1 MALRGQSFLLWS
13 VLIGL
18 LSSCAGRGE
27 FGPGQGGTGGP
38 GGSGNGGAGG
48 SVPGC
53 SAGQT
58 KCGSECKDLTADQQN
73 CGTCGIAC
81 GAGQTCQAGQCQ
93 CSAGLLACNG
103 TCVSSDASHCGTCTS
118 ACAGAQVCSNNSC
131 QSSCAGDETACAGGA
146 CVKVMTN
153 ALNCGTCGNACPAG
167 SVCNGG
173 VCGCSAAGQML
184 CGSACIDV
192 MSDNDHCGGCNR
204 PCNGTCTNGACVS
217 TPGGTVLLP
226 PSIRRMT
233 NAEYDASVQALL
245 GTTKTPS
252 TTFPPDARQLAG
264 YTLNDAQRIDPVM
277 AKALDDAA
285 LVLVAEARTA
295 NKLLVPA
302 GCASPTA
309 TNAESCATMYIND
322 FGAKAFRRP
331 VASSETTDLMAV
343 YRIGAASPG
352 TYAEGID
359 LVTRAILQAPG
370 FLYLTA
376 LGAPGSTGTI
386 TLTPQEL
393 ATNLSY
399 LVAGGPPDSALQT
412 AMTTLGT
419 PDGREAQVR
428 RLLGVQAGRDRMVRV
443 VREWLGVDRIMETA
457 KDTTLYSE
465 FTSAIRTS
473 MDTETKKF
481 IDEVVQRSTGTVG
494 ELMSA
499 NWSIVD
505 TGLAGVYG
513 ATSAGATAHT
523 SLPKRLG
530 ILNQAAFLS
539 VFAHAQESAPV
550 LRGVAVMRRVACM
563 KLPDPQSL
571 NIQVVPPAPDP
582 TKSTRERFDIHA
594 TDAACNSCHN
604 TIDQIGFAFELFDGM
619 GKQRKAVAGAPA
631 GTLEDRHL
639 GPSGPMSTNTTS
651 NTTIASS
658 PEFPSD
664 FAGTYADSNA
674 LATALGQSAQVR
686 ECLARQFFRSS
697 SGRSDD
703 SVSNAEQSFVNMW
716 KQMSSD
722 QQGKFVEVL
731 VAYVRSPLFDQRSV
745 P

>member
-1 MALRGQSFLLWS
+1 
-13 VLIGL
+13 
-18 LSSCAGRGE
+18 
-27 FGPGQGGTGGP
+27 
-38 GGSGNGGAGG
+38 
-48 SVPGC
+48 
-53 SAGQT
+53 
-58 KCGSECKDLTADQQN
+58 
-73 CGTCGIAC
+73 
-81 GAGQTCQAGQCQ
+81 
-93 CSAGLLACNG
+93 
-103 TCVSSDASHCGTCTS
+103 
-118 ACAGAQVCSNNSC
+118 
-131 QSSCAGDETACAGGA
+131 
-146 CVKVMTN
+146 
-153 ALNCGTCGNACPAG
+153 
-167 SVCNGG
+167 
-173 VCGCSAAGQML
+173 
-184 CGSACIDV
+184 
-192 MSDNDHCGGCNR
+192 
-204 PCNGTCTNGACVS
+204 
-217 TPGGTVLLP
+217 
-226 PSIRRMT
+226 MT

-594 TDAACNSCHN
+594 TDAACNTCHN

>member
-1 MALRGQSFLLWS
+1 M
-13 VLIGL
+13 
-18 LSSCAGRGE
+18 
-27 FGPGQGGTGGP
+27 
-38 GGSGNGGAGG
+38 
-48 SVPGC
+48 
-53 SAGQT
+53 
-58 KCGSECKDLTADQQN
+58 
-73 CGTCGIAC
+73 
-81 GAGQTCQAGQCQ
+81 
-93 CSAGLLACNG
+93 
-103 TCVSSDASHCGTCTS
+103 
-118 ACAGAQVCSNNSC
+118 
-131 QSSCAGDETACAGGA
+131 
-146 CVKVMTN
+146 
-153 ALNCGTCGNACPAG
+153 
-167 SVCNGG
+167 
-173 VCGCSAAGQML
+173 
-184 CGSACIDV
+184 
-192 MSDNDHCGGCNR
+192 
-204 PCNGTCTNGACVS
+204 
-217 TPGGTVLLP
+217 PGGTVLLP

-285 LVLVAEARTA
+285 LVLVAEARTN
-295 NKLLVPA
+295 NKLVVPA

-331 VASSETTDLMAV
+331 VASSEATDLLAV

-399 LVAGGPPDSALQT
+399 LVAGGPPDAALQT

-457 KDTTLYSE
+457 KDTTIYSR
-465 FTSAIRTS
+465 FTTAARTS
-473 MDTETKKF
+473 IDTETKKF
-481 IDEVVQRSTGTVG
+481 IDEVVQKSTGTVG
-494 ELMSA
+494 ELLSA

-505 TGLAGVYG
+505 STLAPIYGV
-513 ATSAGATAHT
+513 TSAGATAHT
-523 SLPKRLG
+523 NLPKRLG

-539 VFAHAQESAPV
+539 VFAHAQETAPV

-582 TKSTRERFDIHA
+582 AKSTRDRFDIHA
-594 TDAACNSCHN
+594 TDAACNGCHN
-604 TIDQIGFAFELFDGM
+604 TIDQIGFAFEMFDGM
-619 GKQRKAVAGAPA
+619 GAQRPA
-631 GTLEDRHL
+631 GTAAGTFKDEHL
-639 GPSGPMSTNTTS
+639 GANGALTSVNTTS
-651 NTTIASS
+651 NTTITSTA
-658 PEFPSD
+658 EFPSD